1 VPPAYLVNLP
11 DRGEMFFR
19 HHRGDARAPTL
30 VLIHGWTAC
39 ADVQWFTSYRAL
51 QDGYS
56 FLAVDVRGHGRGL
69 RSEETFSLEDAA
81 DDIGELLLQLGV
93 RDVILVGYSM
103 GGPLSL
109 LTAHRH
115 RGLVAGMVLCATALD
130 FRSPA
135 DRVQWVFLRVIE
147 SLFRSRT
154 WAWVGRRSLRRLER
168 RRPDLAPFLPWIG
181 AELHRADPV
190 ALADGARALRDYDAS
205 PFAGSLGLPAAVL
218 VTTKDR
224 QVRPEKQV
232 ALAAELDAPTAEV
245 AGDHFACWGEATEF
259 ARTLR
264 HLVDDVAG
272 RLGGVVSPL
281 GQEEPARRA
290 VP

>member
-1 VPPAYLVNLP
+1 VPPAFVVNLP

-19 HHRGDARAPTL
+19 HHRGDDAAPTL
-30 VLIHGWTAC
+30 VLIHGWTAS

-69 RSEETFSLEDAA
+69 RSEETFTLEDAA
-81 DDIGELLLQLGV
+81 DDIGALLRELGL
-93 RDVILVGYSM
+93 REAILVGYSM

-115 RGLVAGMVLCATALD
+115 PGLVSGLVLCATALD
-130 FRSPA
+130 FRSA
-135 DRVQWVFLRVIE
+135 GDRVQWLFLRVIE

-190 ALADGARALRDYDAS
+190 ALADGARALRDYDAA

-224 QVRPEKQV
+224 QVRPDKQV
-232 ALAAELDAPTAEV
+232 AMAEVLAAPTGEV
-245 AGDHFACWGEATEF
+245 AGDHFACWGEATDF
-259 ARTLR
+259 ARMLR
-264 HLVDDVAG
+264 RLVDDVAG
-272 RLGGVVSPL
+272 RRHGVIIPF

-290 VP
+290 AQ